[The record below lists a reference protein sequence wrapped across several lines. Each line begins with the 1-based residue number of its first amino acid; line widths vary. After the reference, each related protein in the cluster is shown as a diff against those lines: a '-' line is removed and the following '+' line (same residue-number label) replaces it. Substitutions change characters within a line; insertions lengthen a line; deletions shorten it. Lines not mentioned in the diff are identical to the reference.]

1 METLSWERN
10 GEVDGRERRAL
21 FPLRIRFGIFDQ
33 RERYY
38 RSEMK
43 MDTCERF
50 GSVRL
55 YAEHICSNS

>member
-21 FPLRIRFGIFDQ
+21 FPLRIRFGIFDRRERQ
-33 RERYY
+33 RERGRDY

-43 MDTCERF
+43 MDTRVGF

-55 YAEHICSNS
+55 